1 VSESPWGRYVLT
13 RMQLTGT
20 RWDVKTGEMPLVH
33 LVCGG
38 DKEAYWRLVQPQ
50 LRAVLWVSNA
60 ILGNS
65 EDAAEVAQEAVLKG
79 LRNIDG
85 FRGETK
91 FSTWLIQITVNHA
104 RDTLP
109 RKQNCPSQ
117 SLDAC
122 ETEDWYE
129 YAPKPLTHWREI
141 PLTALEHK
149 EARNVFD
156 ELFWSLPQNHREV
169 FAVRD
174 IAQLSTRETAQVLGL
189 NEDDVRVRLLRARLK
204 LRDALA
210 SGVNGMWCH
219 CKPES
224 RRTQV

>member
-1 VSESPWGRYVLT
+1 MEI
-13 RMQLTGT
+13 
-20 RWDVKTGEMPLVH
+20 GEKPKVH

-65 EDAAEVAQEAVLKG
+65 EDAAEVAQEAVLRG

-104 RDTLP
+104 RATLP
-109 RKQNCPSQ
+109 RKGSCPSQ

-122 ETEDWYE
+122 GTEDCYE
-129 YAPKPLTHWREI
+129 YVPKHLTHWREI

-149 EARNVFD
+149 EVRNVFD

-174 IAQLSTRETAQVLGL
+174 IAYLSTCETAQVLGFS
-189 NEDDVRVRLLRARLK
+189 EADVRVRLLKARLK

-210 SGVNGMWCH
+210 SGVNG
-219 CKPES
+219 PYVVS
-224 RRTQV
+224 A